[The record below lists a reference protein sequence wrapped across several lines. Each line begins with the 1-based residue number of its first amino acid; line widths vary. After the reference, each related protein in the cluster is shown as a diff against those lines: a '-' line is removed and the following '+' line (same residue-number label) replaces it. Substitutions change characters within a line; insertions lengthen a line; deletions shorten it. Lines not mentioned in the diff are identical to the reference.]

1 MLKTLTRLQQVY
13 LKNNSR
19 SLSSTVIVNKK
30 YKYAL
35 DVKKQ
40 KVSGGKGSVGYQYK
54 KGATLVEGKLLSHFT
69 FGDKNKFEHS
79 SEDSP
84 KQAAYAEIVQSGL
97 EDLLTSNEIAQ
108 EIQNCD
114 IEIVKVQVSPSLSSA
129 NVVWK
134 LREGVGTTYTKEEV
148 TALLE
153 EHLHHIRLILPAYTT
168 ITRTP
173 AVSFTYDKFSEQQQY
188 IDSLFESIK
197 STEN

>member
-1 MLKTLTRLQQVY
+1 MLKTLTRLQQSY
-13 LKNNSR
+13 LKNQFR
-19 SLSSTVIVNKK
+19 PLSSTVIVNKK

-40 KVSGGKGSVGYQYK
+40 KVGGGKGSVGYQYK

-114 IEIVKVQVSPSLSSA
+114 IEIVKVEVSPSLSSA

-134 LREGVGTTYTKEEV
+134 LREDVGTTYRKEEV

-173 AVSFTYDKFSEQQQY
+173 AVSFTYDKFSEQQRY